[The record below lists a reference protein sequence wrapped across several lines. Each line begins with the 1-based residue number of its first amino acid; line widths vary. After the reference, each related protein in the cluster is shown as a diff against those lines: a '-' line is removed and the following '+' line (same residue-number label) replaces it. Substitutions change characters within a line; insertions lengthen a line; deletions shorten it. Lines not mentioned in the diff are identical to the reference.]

1 MKALIISNLTK
12 RFQPGHFTMIEPLQ
26 ELGYE
31 VHWAA
36 NFSEYKE
43 DINKVPIKIHHID
56 FIRNPFHPINFKA
69 YIQLMKLLKQ
79 EKYELIHCNSPIG
92 GVLGRI
98 CGRQTKV
105 PKIIYTAHGFH
116 FYKGAPLVN
125 RTLYKWVEMYL
136 SRKTDVLITMN
147 QEDKELAEKLK
158 LRKNG
163 RRYFIHGVGIDTSIF
178 RNIEVD
184 ISEKRKELGLK
195 EDDFILISM
204 GDLIKRKNY
213 EVVINALGKINNKKI
228 HYIICGTG
236 PLESKLR
243 SLVEQNGIKEQVHFI
258 GFRTDV
264 AELLKISDLFILSSY
279 QEGLPRSTMEA
290 MSAGLPV
297 ICSKIRGN
305 VDLIDDG
312 YNGYLIDTD
321 NVGQIADKINNMV
334 ENKLVRDE
342 MIQRNKELINTY
354 DVENIKKEML
364 EIYYKEGIFQ
374 KREIL

>member
-1 MKALIISNLTK
+1 MKALIITNLTK

-36 NFSEYKE
+36 NLSEYKE
-43 DINKVPIKIHHID
+43 DITQIPIKTHHID
-56 FIRNPFHPINFKA
+56 FIRNPFHPVNFKA
-69 YIQLMKLLKQ
+69 YIQLIKLLKQ
-79 EKYELIHCNSPIG
+79 EKYDVIHCNSPIG

-98 CGRQTKV
+98 CGRQAKV

-136 SRKTDVLITMN
+136 SRKTDILITMN

-163 RRYFIHGVGIDTSIF
+163 KRYFVHGVGIDTSIF
-178 RNIEVD
+178 GNIEIDV
-184 ISEKRKELGLK
+184 SAKRKELGLK
-195 EDDFILISM
+195 EDDFVLISM

-213 EVVINALGKINNKKI
+213 EIVIRALAGVKEKKI
-228 HYIICGTG
+228 HYLICGNG
-236 PLESKLR
+236 SLEDELKKLTID
-243 SLVEQNGIKEQVHFI
+243 LGVQNQIHFL
-258 GFRTDV
+258 GFRTDIP
-264 AELLKISDLFILSSY
+264 ELLKISNSFVLSSY

-290 MSAGLPV
+290 MAIGLPL

-305 VDLIDDG
+305 VDLIENGKEGFLIKPNDIEG
-312 YNGYLIDTD
+312 YRRSID
-321 NVGQIADKINNMV
+321 ILYNNR
-334 ENKLVRDE
+334 ELRDE
-342 MIQRNKELINTY
+342 IKKYNKKKCRIY
-354 DVENIKKEML
+354 DVSNIKQEMF
-364 EIYYKEGIFQ
+364 EIYSEVLG
-374 KREIL
+374 

>member
-1 MKALIISNLTK
+1 MKALIITNLTK

-43 DINKVPIKIHHID
+43 DIRQVSIKTHHID

-79 EKYELIHCNSPIG
+79 EKYDVIHCNSPIG

-98 CGRQTKV
+98 CGRQATV
-105 PKIIYTAHGFH
+105 PKVIYTAHGFH

-136 SRKTDVLITMN
+136 SRKTDALITMN
-147 QEDKELAEKLK
+147 QEDKKLAEKLK

-163 RRYFIHGVGIDTSIF
+163 KRYFVHGVGIDTSIF
-178 RNIEVD
+178 KDIEVD
-184 ISEKRKELGLK
+184 ISVKRKELGLK
-195 EDDFILISM
+195 DDDFVLISM

-213 EVVINALGKINNKKI
+213 EAIIKAIAQVKEKKI
-228 HYIICGTG
+228 HYLICGNG
-236 PLESKLR
+236 PLQDELKKLAID
-243 SLVEQNGIKEQVHFI
+243 LQVNNQIHFL
-258 GFRTDV
+258 GFRTDIP
-264 AELLKISDLFILSSY
+264 ELLKISNTFILSSY

-290 MSAGLPV
+290 MASGLPL
-297 ICSKIRGN
+297 ICSEIRGN
-305 VDLIDDG
+305 VDLINEG
-312 YNGYLIDTD
+312 KNGFLLRPNDIKGFAT
-321 NVGQIADKINNMV
+321 KIGEIYKNEGFEKEV
-334 ENKLVRDE
+334 RLENLKKSL
-342 MIQRNKELINTY
+342 MY
-354 DVENIKKEML
+354 DVENIKVEMTQ
-364 EIYYKEGIFQ
+364 IYQEVLK
-374 KREIL
+374 